1 MPDRQTKT
9 ITVRISYDLKVLIRR
24 CARLDESDPEW
35 VRNAIRERVAARY
48 AARMGISKERAVAR
62 KADRGPAE
70 ERITVRISADL
81 ERRMRREMGRSE
93 SAAAFVRGAI
103 RERVARIDDPS
114 RRLTERERRELAELR
129 EWEGPEVRRNL
140 ERAGLRG
147 KTDWED
153 LRHLRAGKRL
163 NDRITGANASPAA
176 QRRLR
181 PRAARQ
187 ARRALSDQ
195 STSRCR

>member
-1 MPDRQTKT
+1 MPDRRTKT
-9 ITVRISYDLKVLIRR
+9 ITVRISYDLKVRIRR

-35 VRNAIRERVAARY
+35 VRDAVRERVATRY

-70 ERITVRISADL
+70 ERITVRISEDL
-81 ERRMRREMGRSE
+81 ERQMRREMGRFE

-103 RERVARIDDPS
+103 RERVTRIDDPS

-129 EWEGPEVRRNL
+129 ERENPEVRRNF
-140 ERAGLRG
+140 ERAGMRG

-153 LRHLRAGKRL
+153 LTHLRACKRL
-163 NDRITGANASPAA
+163 SDRITGAKAKPAA
-176 QRRLR
+176 QRRPR

-195 STSRCR
+195 SPSRCR